1 MSASACQC
9 ALVKI
14 PAPRERLFKAVLIK
28 PLLQRLFP
36 FLLWWPRVD
45 RKSLRADAI
54 AGLIGAVVVLPQGVA
69 YATLAGLPPE
79 YGLYCAMVPTVIAAL
94 FGSSLHAVSGP
105 TNAVS
110 LMVLTALTPL
120 AVPGSPLFVSM
131 ALTLSLMSGMLILAM
146 GFFRLGVLVNFIS
159 NGVIIGF
166 TAAIGIIIIASQI
179 SQLFGTHAGHAT
191 AFYEMLHNSIA
202 HLNEVHPW
210 ALAVGV
216 ITVITGALTKY
227 YAPRLAPMLAAT
239 VAGTLAAL
247 AINFAVGADNTGIR
261 TLGAM
266 PGALP
271 PLSLPHVSGTTLTN
285 LLAPAL
291 AVTILSVTQ
300 AVAIVRAIAIRSG
313 QRIDTNR
320 ELIGQGLSN
329 ISGAFFSGYPSCASV
344 NRCGINYESG
354 ARTPLSAVLSAV
366 FLVLMLLVLAPVA
379 ALLPLPAIAGLLV
392 LAGWGLIDFG
402 QMRMYLRTSRQEA
415 AVLAATLLATLV
427 MPLAYAILVGVMAS
441 LVVYLYRTSRPA
453 MSSLVPDPRHSERKL
468 SPARERLP
476 ECPQLKILSVEGSIY
491 FGAVDHVE
499 SHFDTLRELTR
510 EQRRLLL
517 VARNIN
523 FVDVAG
529 AEALVREAR
538 KRRWDN
544 GQLYLQGLRQPVDD
558 VLNNGG
564 FIEELGKENVFRS
577 KREAISAI
585 FAQLDRAICARC
597 KARIFE
603 ECAALPPP
611 RED

>member
-1 MSASACQC
+1 
-9 ALVKI
+9 L
-14 PAPRERLFKAVLIK
+14 PAQPYLRRLL
-28 PLLQRLFP
+28 P
-36 FLLWWPRVD
+36 FLAWWPRVD

-79 YGLYCAMVPTVIAAL
+79 YGLYCAMVPTAIAAL

-110 LMVLTALTPL
+110 LMVLAMLTPL
-120 AVPGSPLFVSM
+120 AVPGSTGFVSM
-131 ALTLSLMSGMLILAM
+131 ALTLSLMSGLLMLAM

-159 NGVIIGF
+159 NGVIVGF
-166 TAAIGIIIIASQI
+166 TSAVGIIIIVSQI
-179 SQLFGTHAGHAT
+179 SQLFGTHSGHASQ
-191 AFYEMLHNSIA
+191 FYEMLHNTIA

-210 ALAVGV
+210 ALAVGLL
-216 ITVITGALTKY
+216 TVVAGALTKH
-227 YAPRLAPMLAAT
+227 YAPRMAPMLVAT
-239 VAGTLAAL
+239 VVGTVAAL
-247 AINFAVGADNTGIR
+247 AINYAVGAENTGIR
-261 TLGAM
+261 TLGAL

-271 PLSLPHVSGTTLTN
+271 PLSLPDMRGATLTN
-285 LLAPAL
+285 LLAPAF

-300 AVAIVRAIAIRSG
+300 AIAIVRAVAIRSG
-313 QRIDTNR
+313 QRIDTNQ

-329 ISGAFFSGYPSCASV
+329 VAGAFFSGYPSCASV

-354 ARTPLSAVLSAV
+354 ARTPLSAVLSAG
-366 FLVLMLLVLAPVA
+366 FLVLLLLVLAPVA

-392 LAGWGLIDFG
+392 LAGWGLIDIE

-415 AVLAATLLATLV
+415 AVVAVTLLATLV
-427 MPLAYAILVGVMAS
+427 MPIAIAILVGVMAS
-441 LVVYLYRTSRPA
+441 LVVYLYRTSRP
-453 MSSLVPDPRHSERKL
+453 MMRSLVPDSRHGKRQLAAPGEG
-468 SPARERLP
+468 LP

-499 SHFDTLRELTR
+499 SHFDTLRERTR
-510 EQRRLLL
+510 SQRRLLL
-517 VARNIN
+517 VSRNIN

-544 GQLYLQGLRQPVDD
+544 GQLYLQGLRQPVEN
-558 VLNNGG
+558 VLKNGG
-564 FIEELGKENVFRS
+564 FLDELGAENVFRS
-577 KREAISAI
+577 KRDAISAI

-597 KARIFE
+597 TARIFQ
-603 ECAALPPP
+603 ECATLPPP
-611 RED
+611 REE

>member
-1 MSASACQC
+1 M
-9 ALVKI
+9 
-14 PAPRERLFKAVLIK
+14 PAQPYLRRLL
-28 PLLQRLFP
+28 P
-36 FLLWWPRVD
+36 FLAWWPRVD

-79 YGLYCAMVPTVIAAL
+79 YGLYCAMVPTAIAAL

-110 LMVLTALTPL
+110 LMVLAMLTPL
-120 AVPGSPLFVSM
+120 AVPGSSGFVSM
-131 ALTLSLMSGMLILAM
+131 ALTLALMSGLLMLAM

-159 NGVIIGF
+159 NGVIVGF
-166 TAAIGIIIIASQI
+166 TSAVGIIIIVSQI
-179 SQLFGTHAGHAT
+179 SQLFGTHSGHASQ
-191 AFYEMLHNSIA
+191 FYEMLHNTIA

-210 ALAVGV
+210 ALAVG
-216 ITVITGALTKY
+216 ILTVVAGALTKR
-227 YAPRLAPMLAAT
+227 YAPRMAPMLVAT
-239 VAGTLAAL
+239 VVGTVAAL
-247 AINFAVGADNTGIR
+247 AINFAVGAENTGIR
-261 TLGAM
+261 TLGAL

-271 PLSLPHVSGTTLTN
+271 PLSLPDMRGATLTN
-285 LLAPAL
+285 LLAPAF

-300 AVAIVRAIAIRSG
+300 AIAIVRAVAIRSG
-313 QRIDTNR
+313 QRIDTNQ

-329 ISGAFFSGYPSCASV
+329 IAGAFFSGYPSCASV

-354 ARTPLSAVLSAV
+354 ARTPLSAVLSAG
-366 FLVLMLLVLAPVA
+366 FLVLLLLVLAPVA
-379 ALLPLPAIAGLLV
+379 ALLPHPAIAGLLV
-392 LAGWGLIDFG
+392 LAGWGLIDIG

-415 AVLAATLLATLV
+415 AVVAATLLATLV
-427 MPLAYAILVGVMAS
+427 MPIAYAILVGVMAS
-441 LVVYLYRTSRPA
+441 LVVYLHRTSRP
-453 MSSLVPDPRHSERKL
+453 MMRSLVPDSRHSERQL
-468 SPARERLP
+468 APPGEELP

-517 VARNIN
+517 ISRNIN

-529 AEALVREAR
+529 AEALLREAR

-544 GQLYLQGLRQPVDD
+544 GQLYLQGLRQPVEN
-558 VLNNGG
+558 VLKNGG
-564 FIEELGKENVFRS
+564 FIEELGPENMFRG
-577 KREAISAI
+577 KREAIAAI

-597 KARIFE
+597 TARIFQ
-603 ECAALPPP
+603 ECATLPPP
-611 RED
+611 REE

>member
-1 MSASACQC
+1 
-9 ALVKI
+9 L
-14 PAPRERLFKAVLIK
+14 PAQPYLRRLL
-28 PLLQRLFP
+28 P
-36 FLLWWPRVD
+36 FLAWWPRVD

-79 YGLYCAMVPTVIAAL
+79 YGLYCAMVPTAIAAL

-110 LMVLTALTPL
+110 LMVLAMLTPL
-120 AVPGSPLFVSM
+120 AVPGSSGFVSM
-131 ALTLSLMSGMLILAM
+131 ALTLALMSGLLMLAM

-159 NGVIIGF
+159 NGVIVGF
-166 TAAIGIIIIASQI
+166 TSAVGIIIIVSQI
-179 SQLFGTHAGHAT
+179 SQLFGTHSGHASQ
-191 AFYEMLHNSIA
+191 FYEMLHNTIA

-210 ALAVGV
+210 ALAVG
-216 ITVITGALTKY
+216 ILTVVAGALTKRY
-227 YAPRLAPMLAAT
+227 TPRMAPMLVAT
-239 VAGTLAAL
+239 VVGTVAAL
-247 AINFAVGADNTGIR
+247 AINFAVGAENTGIR
-261 TLGAM
+261 TLGAL

-271 PLSLPHVSGTTLTN
+271 PLSLPDMRGATLTN
-285 LLAPAL
+285 LLAPAF

-300 AVAIVRAIAIRSG
+300 AIAIVRAVAIRSG
-313 QRIDTNR
+313 QRIDTNQ

-329 ISGAFFSGYPSCASV
+329 IAGAFFSGYPSCASV

-354 ARTPLSAVLSAV
+354 ARTPLSAVLSAG
-366 FLVLMLLVLAPVA
+366 FLVLLLLVLAPVA
-379 ALLPLPAIAGLLV
+379 ALLPHPAIAGLLV
-392 LAGWGLIDFG
+392 LAGWGLIDIG

-415 AVLAATLLATLV
+415 AVVAATLLATLV
-427 MPLAYAILVGVMAS
+427 MPIAYAILVGVMAS
-441 LVVYLYRTSRPA
+441 LVVYLYRTSRP
-453 MSSLVPDPRHSERKL
+453 MMRSLVPDSRHSERQL
-468 SPARERLP
+468 APPGEELP

-517 VARNIN
+517 ISRNIN

-529 AEALVREAR
+529 AEALLREAR

-544 GQLYLQGLRQPVDD
+544 GQLYLQGLRQPVEN
-558 VLNNGG
+558 VLKNGG
-564 FIEELGKENVFRS
+564 FIEELGPENMFRG
-577 KREAISAI
+577 KREAIAAI

-597 KARIFE
+597 TARIFQ
-603 ECAALPPP
+603 ECATLPPP
-611 RED
+611 REE

>member
-1 MSASACQC
+1 M
-9 ALVKI
+9 
-14 PAPRERLFKAVLIK
+14 
-28 PLLQRLFP
+28 FP
-36 FLLWWPRVD
+36 FLAWWSRVD

-79 YGLYCAMVPTVIAAL
+79 YGLYCAMVPTAIAAL

-110 LMVLTALTPL
+110 LMVLAMLTPL
-120 AVPGSPLFVSM
+120 AVPGSVGFVSM
-131 ALTLSLMSGMLILAM
+131 ALTLSLMSGLLMLSM

-159 NGVIIGF
+159 NGVIVGF
-166 TAAIGIIIIASQI
+166 TSAVGIIIIVSQI
-179 SQLFGTHAGHAT
+179 SQLFGTHSGHASQ
-191 AFYEMLHNSIA
+191 FYEMLHNTIA

-210 ALAVGV
+210 ALAVG
-216 ITVITGALTKY
+216 ILTVIAGALTKRY
-227 YAPRLAPMLAAT
+227 TPRLAPMLVAT
-239 VAGTLAAL
+239 VVGTVAAL
-247 AINFAVGADNTGIR
+247 AINFAVGAENTGIR
-261 TLGAM
+261 TLGPL

-271 PLSLPHVSGTTLTN
+271 PLSLPDLRGATLAN
-285 LLAPAL
+285 LLAPAF

-300 AVAIVRAIAIRSG
+300 AIAIVRAVAIRSG
-313 QRIDTNR
+313 QRIDTNQ

-329 ISGAFFSGYPSCASV
+329 VVGAFFSGYPSCASV

-354 ARTPLSAVLSAV
+354 ARTPLSAAMSVV
-366 FLVLMLLVLAPVA
+366 FLVLLLLVLAPVA
-379 ALLPLPAIAGLLV
+379 ALLPHPAIAGLLV
-392 LAGWGLIDFG
+392 LAGWGLIDIG

-415 AVLAATLLATLV
+415 AVVAATLLATLV
-427 MPLAYAILVGVMAS
+427 MPIAYAILVGVMAS
-441 LVVYLYRTSRPA
+441 LVVYLHRTSRP
-453 MSSLVPDPRHSERKL
+453 MMRSLVPDPRHSERQL
-468 SPARERLP
+468 APPGETLP

-517 VARNIN
+517 VSRNIN

-538 KRRWDN
+538 KRRWEN
-544 GQLYLQGLRQPVDD
+544 GQLYLQGLRQPVED
-558 VLNNGG
+558 VLRNGG
-564 FIEELGKENVFRS
+564 FMEELGAENMFRT
-577 KREAISAI
+577 KRDAIAAI

-597 KARIFE
+597 SARIFE
-603 ECAALPPP
+603 ECASLPPP
-611 RED
+611 RRE

>member
-1 MSASACQC
+1 M
-9 ALVKI
+9 
-14 PAPRERLFKAVLIK
+14 PAQPYLRRLL
-28 PLLQRLFP
+28 P
-36 FLLWWPRVD
+36 FLGWWPRVD

-79 YGLYCAMVPTVIAAL
+79 YGLYCAMVPTAIAAL

-110 LMVLTALTPL
+110 LMVLAMLTPL
-120 AVPGSPLFVSM
+120 AVPGSPGFVSM
-131 ALTLSLMSGMLILAM
+131 ALTLSLMSGLLMLAM

-159 NGVIIGF
+159 NGVIVGF
-166 TAAIGIIIIASQI
+166 TSAVGIIIIVSQI
-179 SQLFGTHAGHAT
+179 SQLFGTHSGHASQ
-191 AFYEMLHNSIA
+191 FYEMLHNTIA

-216 ITVITGALTKY
+216 LTVVAGALTKH
-227 YAPRLAPMLAAT
+227 YAPRMAPMLVAT
-239 VAGTLAAL
+239 VVGTVAAL
-247 AINFAVGADNTGIR
+247 AINYAVGAENTGIR
-261 TLGAM
+261 TLGAL

-271 PLSLPHVSGTTLTN
+271 PLSLPDMRGASLTN
-285 LLAPAL
+285 LLAPAF

-300 AVAIVRAIAIRSG
+300 AIAIVRAVAIRSG
-313 QRIDTNR
+313 QRIDTNQ

-329 ISGAFFSGYPSCASV
+329 VAGAFFSGYPSCASV

-354 ARTPLSAVLSAV
+354 ARTPLSAVLSAG
-366 FLVLMLLVLAPVA
+366 FLVLLLLVLAPVA
-379 ALLPLPAIAGLLV
+379 ALLPHPAIAGLLV

-415 AVLAATLLATLV
+415 AVVAATLLATLV
-427 MPLAYAILVGVMAS
+427 MPIAYAILVGVMAS
-441 LVVYLYRTSRPA
+441 LVVYLQRTSRP
-453 MSSLVPDPRHSERKL
+453 MMRSLVPDPRHSERQL
-468 SPARERLP
+468 APPGEELQ

-499 SHFDTLRELTR
+499 SHFDTLRERTR

-517 VARNIN
+517 VSRNIN

-544 GQLYLQGLRQPVDD
+544 GQLYLQGLRQPVEN
-558 VLNNGG
+558 VLKNGG
-564 FIEELGKENVFRS
+564 FIEELGAENVFRT

-597 KARIFE
+597 TARIFR
-603 ECAALPPP
+603 ECATLPPP
-611 RED
+611 REE

>member
-1 MSASACQC
+1 
-9 ALVKI
+9 L
-14 PAPRERLFKAVLIK
+14 PAQPYLRRLL
-28 PLLQRLFP
+28 P
-36 FLLWWPRVD
+36 FLAWWPRVD

-79 YGLYCAMVPTVIAAL
+79 YGLYCAMVPTAIAAL

-110 LMVLTALTPL
+110 LMVLAMLTPL
-120 AVPGSPLFVSM
+120 AMPGSPGFVSM
-131 ALTLSLMSGMLILAM
+131 ALALSLMSGLLMLAM

-159 NGVIIGF
+159 NGVIVGF
-166 TAAIGIIIIASQI
+166 TSAVGIIIIVSQI
-179 SQLFGTHAGHAT
+179 SQLFGTHSGHASQ
-191 AFYEMLHNSIA
+191 FYEMLHNTIA

-210 ALAVGV
+210 ALAVGLL
-216 ITVITGALTKY
+216 TVVAGALTKH
-227 YAPRLAPMLAAT
+227 YAPRMAPMLVAT
-239 VAGTLAAL
+239 VVGTVAAL
-247 AINFAVGADNTGIR
+247 AINYAVGAENTGIR
-261 TLGAM
+261 TLGAL

-271 PLSLPHVSGTTLTN
+271 PLSLPDMRGATLTN
-285 LLAPAL
+285 LLAPAF

-300 AVAIVRAIAIRSG
+300 AIAIVRAVAIRSG
-313 QRIDTNR
+313 QRIDTNQ

-329 ISGAFFSGYPSCASV
+329 VAGAFFSGYPSCASV

-354 ARTPLSAVLSAV
+354 ARTPLSAVLSAG
-366 FLVLMLLVLAPVA
+366 FLVLLLLVLAPVA

-392 LAGWGLIDFG
+392 LAGWGLIDIE

-415 AVLAATLLATLV
+415 AVVAVTLLATLV
-427 MPLAYAILVGVMAS
+427 MPIAIAILVGVMAS
-441 LVVYLYRTSRPA
+441 LVVYLYRTSRP
-453 MSSLVPDPRHSERKL
+453 MMRSLVPDSRHGKRQLAAPGEG
-468 SPARERLP
+468 LP

-499 SHFDTLRELTR
+499 SHFDTLRERTR
-510 EQRRLLL
+510 SQRRLLL
-517 VARNIN
+517 VSRNIN

-544 GQLYLQGLRQPVDD
+544 GQLYLQGLRQPVEN
-558 VLNNGG
+558 VLKNGG
-564 FIEELGKENVFRS
+564 FLDELGAENVFRS
-577 KREAISAI
+577 KRDAISAI

-597 KARIFE
+597 TARIFQ
-603 ECAALPPP
+603 ECATLPPP
-611 RED
+611 REE

>member
-1 MSASACQC
+1 M
-9 ALVKI
+9 
-14 PAPRERLFKAVLIK
+14 
-28 PLLQRLFP
+28 
-36 FLLWWPRVD
+36 D

-79 YGLYCAMVPTVIAAL
+79 YGLYCAMVPTVVAAL
-94 FGSSLHAVSGP
+94 FGSSRHAVSGP

-110 LMVLTALTPL
+110 LMVLAMLTPL
-120 AVPGSPLFVSM
+120 AVPGSPGFVSM
-131 ALTLSLMSGMLILAM
+131 ALTLSLMSGLLMLAM

-159 NGVIIGF
+159 NGVIVGF
-166 TAAIGIIIIASQI
+166 TSAVGIIIIVSQI
-179 SQLFGTHAGHAT
+179 SQLFGTHSGHASQ
-191 AFYEMLHNSIA
+191 FYEMLHNTIA

-210 ALAVGV
+210 ALAVG
-216 ITVITGALTKY
+216 ILTVVAGALTKRY
-227 YAPRLAPMLAAT
+227 TPRLAPMLVAT
-239 VAGTLAAL
+239 VVGTVAAL
-247 AINFAVGADNTGIR
+247 AINFAVGAENTGIR
-261 TLGAM
+261 TLGAL

-271 PLSLPHVSGTTLTN
+271 PLSLPDMRGATLTN
-285 LLAPAL
+285 LLAPAF

-300 AVAIVRAIAIRSG
+300 AIAIVRAVAIRSG
-313 QRIDTNR
+313 QRIDTNQ

-329 ISGAFFSGYPSCASV
+329 VAGAFFSGYPSCASV

-354 ARTPLSAVLSAV
+354 ARTPISAVLSAG
-366 FLVLMLLVLAPVA
+366 FLVLLLLVLAPVA
-379 ALLPLPAIAGLLV
+379 ALLPHPAIAGLLV

-415 AVLAATLLATLV
+415 AVVAATLLATLV
-427 MPLAYAILVGVMAS
+427 MPIAYAILLGVMAS
-441 LVVYLYRTSRPA
+441 LVVYLHRTSRP
-453 MSSLVPDPRHSERKL
+453 MMRSLVPDPRHSERQL
-468 SPARERLP
+468 APPGEELP

-499 SHFDTLRELTR
+499 SHFDTLRERTR

-517 VARNIN
+517 VSRNIN

-544 GQLYLQGLRQPVDD
+544 GQLYLQGLRQPVEN
-558 VLNNGG
+558 VLRNGG
-564 FIEELGKENVFRS
+564 FLEELGAENVFRG

-597 KARIFE
+597 TARIFR
-603 ECAALPPP
+603 ECASLPPP
-611 RED
+611 RDE